1 MATRK
6 RKQDLPRT
14 WDPSTVGMSAGSPE
28 FIIPDIPSSAKVKAF
43 TVRLGV
49 KDAEHICEGLRVA
62 RIARPNLGEGEF
74 LGELAIN
81 HLLSTRIPELD
92 DVLRERLISA
102 DETSR
107 QQLEYLEKLG
117 SALLAATS
125 AICERVEAVEGRQ
138 VELILSLPQLIT
150 NNANEMTKAAKRLGD
165 AALMFGAAYK

>member
-1 MATRK
+1 MTTRK

-14 WDPSTVGMSAGSPE
+14 WDPGSHGLTAGSPE
-28 FIIPDIPSSAKVKAF
+28 FVIPDIPSSTKVKAF
-43 TVRLGV
+43 TVRLGM
-49 KDAEHICEGLRVA
+49 KDAEQICEGLRIA

-117 SALLAATS
+117 SGLLDAMS
-125 AICERVEAVEGRQ
+125 AICERVEAVERGQ
-138 VELILSLPQLIT
+138 LDLMMSLPPLFVKE
-150 NNANEMTKAAKRLGD
+150 ANEMTKAARMLGD
-165 AALMFGAAYK
+165 AASIFGSAFK